1 MKKLLFFVFAV
12 VSSQLWA
19 LNAPNPTKPSTG
31 ISNAYTRQQFY
42 WELVADAG
50 SYELQVD
57 TTKAFNSPLLV
68 ERTFSSNSQQ
78 YVYHFHYNTH
88 YYWRM
93 RSVSKTDTDVK
104 SDWCSI
110 REFTTLSQV
119 DLVTPN
125 QPDGAR
131 YYYPSQT
138 FKWKNSY
145 GSTRYVIEI
154 DTVPTFDSQANYR
167 TTYSSYASNTTEQLT
182 KEIGN
187 LYLNCTC
194 YWRVKAYNNSDSSAW
209 SEVYQFPTIA
219 RIQGTSPKDLDN
231 AKTSLTFYWEYKAGL
246 NKVIIE
252 LDTTNRFNSPAK
264 RTVQSSG
271 SSQDYCYTTI
281 SELYFG
287 KDYYWRIKGY
297 HSKDTTDWSN
307 VLHFKTYNH
316 CNLSSPAD
324 SATGLYTQVSLYY
337 SFVSDI
343 SKYQVQLD
351 TTPQFN
357 SSQLQ
362 TRMSSAG
369 SSDYAYEIFSELL
382 FGQDF
387 YWRVRRCHSKDTSNW
402 SQTRLFTTAKACPL
416 TQSPTDSATEVSTSP
431 YLYFNTAKGISY
443 YQQQI
448 DTTPLFN
455 SPVMENKIEK
465 CSYESDYNYS
475 SFHDLYF
482 GTTYYRRTRRCHS
495 KDTSDWSVTRCFTTI
510 TRGAYSTSYS
520 IAKGTTG
527 QSVTP
532 KLYYAYRS
540 YIDSVEIQ
548 IDTTLNFDSPL
559 FESIRV
565 KEASSQTYAY
575 EVPKRTLLYG
585 TTYYWRIRDIHSKDI
600 SDWTVP
606 RYFTTTYQ
614 LSQPTLCEPANQTVV
629 NNGEVVYFV
638 WNTCEDATQYVYQLS
653 DDGQFNTYLHQ
664 ETLTD
669 TTTQLVPPENSI
681 LYWRI
686 QAINDKGRS
695 PWSDVRGVNTTTPQP
710 TQLNVNVNENEN
722 QARKIMENGHLYI
735 IVDDKRY
742 DATGLLAIKKQKQ

>member
-1 MKKLLFFVFAV
+1 M
-12 VSSQLWA
+12 
-19 LNAPNPTKPSTG
+19 
-31 ISNAYTRQQFY
+31 
-42 WELVADAG
+42 
-50 SYELQVD
+50 
-57 TTKAFNSPLLV
+57 
-68 ERTFSSNSQQ
+68 
-78 YVYHFHYNTH
+78 
-88 YYWRM
+88 
-93 RSVSKTDTDVK
+93 K
-104 SDWCSI
+104 SDWCAV
-110 REFTTLSQV
+110 REFTTLNQV

-154 DTVPTFDSQANYR
+154 DTVPTFDSQANFR
-167 TTYSSYASNTTEQLT
+167 TTYSSSASNTTEQLT

-264 RTVQSSG
+264 RTVQSGG

-382 FGQDF
+382 FGQDY

-416 TQSPTDSATEVSTSP
+416 TQSPADSATEVSTSP

-495 KDTSDWSVTRCFTTI
+495 KDTSDWSVTRCFTT
-510 TRGAYSTSYS
+510 
-520 IAKGTTG
+520 
-527 QSVTP
+527 
-532 KLYYAYRS
+532 
-540 YIDSVEIQ
+540 
-548 IDTTLNFDSPL
+548 
-559 FESIRV
+559 
-565 KEASSQTYAY
+565 
-575 EVPKRTLLYG
+575 
-585 TTYYWRIRDIHSKDI
+585 
-600 SDWTVP
+600 
-606 RYFTTTYQ
+606 TYQ
-614 LSQPTLCEPANQTVV
+614 LSQPTLCEPTNQTVV

-653 DDGQFNTYLHQ
+653 NDGQFNTYLHQ

-686 QAINDKGRS
+686 QSINDKGRS

-710 TQLNVNVNENEN
+710 TQLNVNVNEN

-742 DATGLLAIKKQKQ
+742 DATGLLAIKKQKL